1 MVAAQGHWQQE
12 PGSLR
17 AGRAF
22 SPLRLPGLASLQD
35 ENRAAGS
42 SESHQHSSPR
52 RQQRGLC
59 SGKLCCRNPR
69 KGGAASRAR
78 SQQGSQAN
86 PLRPRGKGREE
97 RPPEPGLTC
106 GGEGG

>member
-1 MVAAQGHWQQE
+1 MAAAQGHWQQE

-52 RQQRGLC
+52 QT
-59 SGKLCCRNPR
+59 
-69 KGGAASRAR
+69 AE
-78 SQQGSQAN
+78 GS
-86 PLRPRGKGREE
+86 
-97 RPPEPGLTC
+97 LT
-106 GGEGG
+106 